1 MANVNKTPGKARR
14 AEVAGGGFAGL
25 TAAIALRQNGWDV
38 RLHEKSSELRA
49 FGAGIYLWHNGLR
62 VLEGLG
68 ALDEVLQG
76 SHTPPTYETW
86 MHNKSVSKETFNGL
100 PWRIMTRSHVH
111 DALVNR
117 ARALG
122 VDISVNSEA
131 VAADPEGRLTLQTG
145 EVLEADLIVGAD
157 GVGSKVRDSI
167 GFKQDRWI
175 SKDGLI
181 RLIVPRKKKELGHGE
196 WDNTIDMWNFW
207 PRVQRILYSPC
218 NENEL
223 YLGLMAPA
231 ADPRGSSV
239 PIDLEVWVEM
249 FPFLEP
255 CLVEAAKLV
264 GLHEAI
270 MRMPQGYDTDI
281 GEGGSALLRAQRQ
294 QLGLARAAYGNP
306 AIVVLDDPNSSL
318 DYEGER
324 MLFEAIERMK
334 LRQITTVIITHRMGI
349 LPVTNKI
356 AIVRNGTIAAFGDSE
371 KIFESYLQLPARA
384 ATGAE

>member
-1 MANVNKTPGKARR
+1 MDGTSCCTRR
-14 AEVAGGGFAGL
+14 AA
-25 TAAIALRQNGWDV
+25 
-38 RLHEKSSELRA
+38 ELRA

-68 ALDEVLQG
+68 ALDDVLQG

-86 MHNKSVSKETFNGL
+86 MHNKSISKETFNGL
-100 PWRIMTRSHVH
+100 PWRIMTRSHLH
-111 DALVNR
+111 DALVSR
-117 ARALG
+117 ARAVG
-122 VDISVNSEA
+122 VEMRVNSEA
-131 VAADPEGRLTLQTG
+131 VAADPEGRFTLQTG

-167 GFKQDRWI
+167 GFKQDRWV
-175 SKDGLI
+175 STDGII

-231 ADPRGSSV
+231 ADPRGSRV

-255 CLVEAAKLV
+255 CLVEAAKLQTARYDKYETTKLDSWTRGKVALV
-264 GLHEAI
+264 GRCRPCNVPGACPRRGLRDGQCLQPVARLGGRRVRGGCAGRVGEAH
-270 MRMPQGYDTDI
+270 
-281 GEGGSALLRAQRQ
+281 SARS
-294 QLGLARAAYGNP
+294 P
-306 AIVVLDDPNSSL
+306 
-318 DYEGER
+318 
-324 MLFEAIERMK
+324 
-334 LRQITTVIITHRMGI
+334 
-349 LPVTNKI
+349 
-356 AIVRNGTIAAFGDSE
+356 IAARH
-371 KIFESYLQLPARA
+371 YPATTPQTARSRKETCSRRRLWKPL
-384 ATGAE
+384 ATIRCGVSTHGRSSVGQSRSTN